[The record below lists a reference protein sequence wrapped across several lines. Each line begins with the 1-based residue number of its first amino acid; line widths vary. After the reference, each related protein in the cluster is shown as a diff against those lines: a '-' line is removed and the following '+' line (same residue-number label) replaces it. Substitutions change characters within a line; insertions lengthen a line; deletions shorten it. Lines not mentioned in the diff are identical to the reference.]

1 MLTHDKA
8 SKANYSIEEDRIN
21 LLTMHSSK
29 GLEFPTVIVAGVGE
43 KAFDKEEQEHEVRLL
58 YIAMTRAMEQLLI
71 TVCDSNELTEQLT
84 VVIEDVA

>member
-1 MLTHDKA
+1 
-8 SKANYSIEEDRIN
+8 
-21 LLTMHSSK
+21 MHSSK
-29 GLEFPTVIVAGVGE
+29 GLEFSTVIVAGVGE

-71 TVCDSNELTEQLT
+71 TACGSNELTERLA